1 MSKLYEDDRELFRL
15 MKEELFTAVVGDVMD
30 KMGLHHQF
38 LPPYLKPLSDDMI
51 VAGRAM
57 PVLEADWFAE
67 SDSTGRS
74 EIAAMP
80 FGVMMQALDDL
91 KAGEVYVATG
101 SSARYALWGEM
112 MSTRAV
118 HLGAAGAILDGY
130 SRDTRGILKL
140 GFPTISMGRYAQDQ
154 GARGKVVDWRVPVE
168 IGSVAIRPGDLVFG
182 DIDGVLVVPSAAEE
196 EAIARALEKV
206 RGENLVA
213 TALRG
218 GMSATEAFETY
229 GIM

>member
-101 SSARYALWGEM
+101 SSPRYALWGEM